1 LRASKILNKV
11 RKTLHKKF
19 PRFLN
24 NFKILNQISKTLKS
38 ERSDLSV
45 IKVVRIIARLN
56 VGGPAR
62 HVVWLTKALQDEK
75 FQSVLITGTVPKGE
89 DDMGYF
95 AFQNGVEPV
104 FIPEMSRELSP
115 KDFIS
120 LLKIYRILLKEK
132 PNIIHTHTAKAGT
145 LGRVAGFFY
154 RWFTPK
160 TLIGKPRKVKIVH
173 TYHGHI
179 FHSYYGRLKTTF
191 FLLIERFLAL
201 VATDRIVVIS
211 KQQLEEIH
219 GKYKIGRSKQFVI
232 IPLGIDLLSFSLSE
246 SKREKF
252 RSEFSVKP
260 DEILVGIVGRL
271 TEIKNHSLF
280 LEVAKLSKNQLDR
293 PVKFIIIGDGYL
305 RADLEQKVREL
316 GIEDVVIFAGN
327 RNDADSFYA
336 GLDILVLTSLN
347 EGTPLSLI
355 EGMASSKPI
364 VSTTVGGV
372 RDLLG
377 EIKSEENGFFICE
390 RGIGIR
396 SSDSDDLKAKGF
408 CNALQRLIN
417 DEMLL
422 REISKAGFNFITQ
435 NYSKERLI
443 ADIRQLYEDLIASEK
458 T

>member
-1 LRASKILNKV
+1 
-11 RKTLHKKF
+11 
-19 PRFLN
+19 
-24 NFKILNQISKTLKS
+24 
-38 ERSDLSV
+38 V

-95 AFQNGVEPV
+95 AFENGVEPV
-104 FIPEMSRELSP
+104 FIPEMSRELSL
-115 KDFIS
+115 KDFVS
-120 LLKIYRILLKEK
+120 LLKIYCILLKEK

-179 FHSYYGRLKTTF
+179 FHSYYGRLKTAF
-191 FLLIERFLAL
+191 FLFIERFLAL
-201 VATDRIVVIS
+201 IATDRIVVIS
-211 KQQLEEIH
+211 KQQFEEIH
-219 GKYKIGRSKQFVI
+219 GKYKVGKSKQFAI
-232 IPLGIDLLSFSLSE
+232 IPLGIDLSSFLPSE

-260 DEILVGIVGRL
+260 EEILIGIVGRL
-271 TEIKNHSLF
+271 TEVKNHLLF
-280 LEVAKLSKNQLDR
+280 LKVAKLSKSQLDSA
-293 PVKFIIIGDGYL
+293 VKFIIIGDGHL
-305 RADLEQKVREL
+305 RASLERKVREL
-316 GIEDVVIFAGN
+316 GIEDTVIFAGN
-327 RNDADSFYA
+327 RKDADSFYA
-336 GLDILVLTSLN
+336 GLDIVALTSLN

-355 EGMASSKPI
+355 EAMASAKPI
-364 VSTTVGGV
+364 VSTMVGGV

-377 EIKSEENGFFICE
+377 EIKSEEDGFFICE
-390 RGIGIR
+390 RGIGIK
-396 SSDSDDLKAKGF
+396 SSNSGNLEAQGF

-417 DEMLL
+417 DEML
-422 REISKAGFNFITQ
+422 RHEISKAGFKFVTQ
-435 NYSKERLI
+435 HYSKERLI
-443 ADIRQLYEDLIASEK
+443 ADIRQLYEGLTSLN
-458 T
+458 